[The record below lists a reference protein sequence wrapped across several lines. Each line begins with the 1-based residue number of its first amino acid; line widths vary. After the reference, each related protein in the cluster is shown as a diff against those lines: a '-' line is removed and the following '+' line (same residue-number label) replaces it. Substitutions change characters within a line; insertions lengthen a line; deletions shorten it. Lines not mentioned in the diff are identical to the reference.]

1 MVVVFGLMKRRET
14 KMIITAGATIATTA
28 STPVETV
35 SFSLWGKE
43 MLGSVREKGRW
54 LGVVWEKPKPMRA
67 TPLEYY

>member
-1 MVVVFGLMKRRET
+1 MLVVAGLIERTET
-14 KMIITAGATIATTA
+14 KTMITAGATTATTA

-54 LGVVWEKPKPMRA
+54 LGVVWLKP
-67 TPLEYY
+67 